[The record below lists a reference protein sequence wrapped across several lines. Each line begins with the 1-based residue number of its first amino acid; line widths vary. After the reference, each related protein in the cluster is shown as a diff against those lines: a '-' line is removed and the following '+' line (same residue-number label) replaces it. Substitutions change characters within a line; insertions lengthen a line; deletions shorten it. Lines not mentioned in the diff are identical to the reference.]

1 MTRDYKKQ
9 YEWMKENKIFISVGL
24 MRKTDQDIIDYLDKK
39 KEETKESRNSIIKSA
54 IREKMEREEKEL

>member
-1 MTRDYKKQ
+1 
-9 YEWMKENKIFISVGL
+9 MKENKIFISVGL